1 MFRKEVQQKRNSLEI
16 VAEILRVARKGAR
29 KTRIVYSAN
38 LNFKMLEEYLA
49 DLMNKGL
56 LTIDSENSDKL
67 IKTTG
72 KGEKYLRQFE
82 QLMVLT

>member
-1 MFRKEVQQKRNSLEI
+1 
-16 VAEILRVARKGAR
+16 
-29 KTRIVYSAN
+29 
-38 LNFKMLEEYLA
+38 
-49 DLMNKGL
+49 MNKGL